1 MHSCISTDLPGGV
14 IIRSCY
20 YYSSRVDS
28 TLLGGSRNSNLPV
41 FALSLDS
48 YVVNSYRCNTVSMH
62 IITNMNFESKIMY
75 CTSVHK
81 KMLDGIIFLIICL
94 QLLSESEV

>member
-1 MHSCISTDLPGGV
+1 
-14 IIRSCY
+14 
-20 YYSSRVDS
+20 
-28 TLLGGSRNSNLPV
+28 
-41 FALSLDS
+41 
-48 YVVNSYRCNTVSMH
+48 MH